1 MALTESGVAAL
12 IDWRLGKIQTEKFL
26 IKWLK
31 KKSKKAAKLD
41 QKEILQLCQEVI
53 SSKEQSIKRL
63 QEEIQK
69 MDPRAIIR
77 IKLVKIYM
85 DQLEKTK
92 DMQYFHKV
100 ENMNLSPSTLARLL
114 IQRLNGQYANQ
125 KMCLITM
132 NALAAQQGKGL
143 WGDNSKKKEDSSV
156 KEDLLAS
163 LKKPAEVLLGKEGCA
178 LVKECFSQKVLE
190 TEIRSFVK
198 NPPRSVAKLCR
209 FIEGVLDSK
218 IQE

>member
-92 DMQYFHKV
+92 DMQYFRKV
-100 ENMNLSPSTLARLL
+100 ENMNLSPSTLTRLL
-114 IQRLNGQYANQ
+114 IQRLDGQYANQ
-125 KMCLITM
+125 KMCLLAM
-132 NALAAQQGKGL
+132 NALAAQQGGTL
-143 WGDNSKKKEDSSV
+143 FGGNAKKKEDRE
-156 KEDLLAS
+156 KKKTFYDLINEL
-163 LKKPAEVLLGKEGCA
+163 
-178 LVKECFSQKVLE
+178 
-190 TEIRSFVK
+190 
-198 NPPRSVAKLCR
+198 
-209 FIEGVLDSK
+209 
-218 IQE
+218 